1 MYVNEM
7 RLNIG
12 KRQNIVSQGP
22 TYECW
27 GLNVVIWEVLVSTCW
42 AEVTAELAVDESMLE
57 KAPYHVEWLEPTE

>member
-12 KRQNIVSQGP
+12 KRQNIVSQVP

-27 GLNVVIWEVLVSTCW
+27 GLNIVIWEVLVSTCW
-42 AEVTAELAVDESMLE
+42 AEVTAELAVDESM
-57 KAPYHVEWLEPTE
+57 

>member
-12 KRQNIVSQGP
+12 KRQNIVSQDP

-27 GLNVVIWEVLVSTCW
+27 GLNIVIWEVLVEACW
-42 AEVTAELAVDESMLE
+42 AEVTAELAVDESM
-57 KAPYHVEWLEPTE
+57 